1 MVQQQPQSSNSRES
15 PPTVS
20 LSSWIRVA
28 TFLRPDWTSDEAT
41 FMFFKVDHHHVG
53 QVDLEEF
60 YQLCSFIGDNIA
72 IERRVSHSQDPGY
85 QRVLRQ
91 VLEHRLELL
100 TNGVSVV
107 SSDLVMAVLILVS
120 IVQAVEVN
128 DAALGGDS
136 GHTVRRVVF
145 RIFIYVSIYSDIFII
160 FQNYSDLKR
169 CF

>member
-1 MVQQQPQSSNSRES
+1 MVQQPQPQLSNSSES

-72 IERRVSHSQDPGY
+72 IKRRVSLSQDRGY
-85 QRVLRQ
+85 QRLLRQ
-91 VLEHRLELL
+91 VLEHRLDLL
-100 TNGVSVV
+100 PNGVSVV

-120 IVQAVEVN
+120 IVQAVGVN
-128 DAALGGDS
+128 NAVLGEDL

-145 RIFIYVSIYSDIFII
+145 RIFIYVSIYSDIF
-160 FQNYSDLKR
+160 R